1 MRNFFKILALMHLM
15 PLTANASLHTKADFD
30 LRDLWYYEAELVM
43 MYGEILSY
51 REIKAAPAVG
61 GMNEKG
67 GHYHIKL
74 MPEHIDIAISNQK
87 TQDKRLMAG
96 SLSPGIYLCYV
107 LGNGFNEPGVI
118 IHCQRGT
125 E

>member
-1 MRNFFKILALMHLM
+1 MHLM
-15 PLTANASLHTKADFD
+15 PLTITQVSILLILNLNF
-30 LRDLWYYEAELVM
+30 WYYKAELVM

-51 REIKAAPAVG
+51 REIKAPLGVG
-61 GMNEKG
+61 GMDEKG

-74 MPEHIDIAISNQK
+74 MPEHIDIAISSQK
-87 TQDKRLMAG
+87 TQGKRLKAG

-107 LGNGFNEPGVI
+107 LEKGLNEPGVI